1 MPTRHI
7 LGFLLIVVT
16 QAKPSIH
23 YIVSTPSFLI
33 GASFNVMACHGP
45 SRVTLQNNKTKRARN
60 LQCCNTLHQRR
71 EVPKPTL
78 ARLTSLAAPRVIRQ
92 AFTYI
97 MRTCANASREV
108 VVTAPC
114 RVRMRA
120 CIARGGCNR
129 PVSRACAPASPQAVV
144 TACPVNAHGLCPDH
158 MQRLLVQSQPRA
170 SGIFILSRCSWI
182 GVNT

>member
-1 MPTRHI
+1 M
-7 LGFLLIVVT
+7 VT

-23 YIVSTPSFLI
+23 YIVSTPSVLL
-33 GASFNVMACHGP
+33 GASFNVRACRGP
-45 SRVTLQNNKTKRARN
+45 CRVTLQNNKIKRARN

-78 ARLTSLAAPRVIRQ
+78 ARLTSLTAPRVIRQ

-97 MRTCANASREV
+97 MRTCA
-108 VVTAPC
+108 P
-114 RVRMRA
+114 A

-129 PVSRACAPASPQAVV
+129 PVSRACAPASPEAVV
-144 TACPVNAHGLCPDH
+144 TACPLNAHMGFCPDD
-158 MQRLLVQSQPRA
+158 RDCLLRAQSRPNA
-170 SGIFILSRCSWI
+170 CGIFILSQRCSWI